1 LLDKILPELKNW
13 TPVQKNGNNITAKG
27 LFAFFQM
34 ICLKITKMVMIL
46 KLNADAGF
54 KPNGL
59 SSFRDEV
66 AKRVDLGGFNGK
78 GK

>member
-1 LLDKILPELKNW
+1 LFENYKDGYDPE
-13 TPVQKNGNNITAKG
+13 
-27 LFAFFQM
+27 
-34 ICLKITKMVMIL
+34 